1 MHQGKATNFYRQ
13 KVGYQFSDKI
23 FLAYKVCGISF
34 AVRGAAVAILL
45 LAVQNTTYFG

>member
-23 FLAYKVCGISF
+23 FFGVQG
-34 AVRGAAVAILL
+34 VRYQFCGAAVAILL